1 MNEHLKKQIL
11 YSKCRLLQ
19 TEELE
24 VGMQIKNKEITFY
37 LTIKKAADEV
47 SVKVEMNSLKLS

>member
-1 MNEHLKKQIL
+1 MNEQLKKQIL

-37 LTIKKAADEV
+37 LTIKKAADEI